1 MAVRVLIVDDSPF
14 IREVLR
20 EGLSQYA
27 DIEIVG
33 EASDGKRAERM
44 VMELRPDVVTMDVVM
59 PMVGGMEA
67 IRSIMAR
74 CPTPIVVVSDVQG
87 DHNLLSLQAM
97 EAGAIDT
104 FAKPRT
110 GFDQTA
116 AGKLADL
123 LRAAARIRVLPRAKT
138 AEPVIHARKPARQR
152 ARRVEFAGIVAST
165 GGPQTLRRLLQAL
178 SRQGEDVPP
187 IAIVQHTA
195 VGFTGALI
203 SWLDSYAGF
212 SVSMAKEGKRVEPG
226 AIVVA
231 PDDRH
236 LEILPGGI
244 MCLSDGPKIAGHR
257 PSGTLLLQ
265 SLARSFGPG
274 AAGIIL
280 TGMGSDGAEGIRAIE
295 AHGGLVLIEDPA
307 TAIIDGMPR
316 AALQL
321 TSAAMVGSAAQIA
334 RLLLRTGHEQG
345 RK

>member
-20 EGLSQYA
+20 EGLSQYP

-44 VMELRPDVVTMDVVM
+44 VMDLRPDVVTMDVVM
-59 PMVGGMEA
+59 PMVGGMDA
-67 IRSIMAR
+67 IRSIMTR

-104 FAKPRT
+104 FAKPRA
-110 GFDQTA
+110 GFDHAA

-123 LRAAARIRVLPRAKT
+123 LRAAARIRVSSRAKT
-138 AEPVIHARKPARQR
+138 ADPVNAARRPLRQR
-152 ARRVEFAGIVAST
+152 ARRVEFVGIASST
-165 GGPQTLRRLLQAL
+165 GGPQTLRRFLQEL
-178 SRQGEDVPP
+178 CRQGEGVPP

-195 VGFTGALI
+195 VGFAGTLT

-212 SVSMAKEGKRVEPG
+212 SVCMAQEGKRVDPG
-226 AIVVA
+226 TIVVA

-236 LEILPGGI
+236 LEILPGGLVH
-244 MCLSDGPKIAGHR
+244 LSDGPKLGGHR
-257 PSGTLLLQ
+257 PSGTMLLQ
-265 SLARSFGPG
+265 SLARSFGSG
-274 AAGIIL
+274 AAGVVL
-280 TGMGSDGAEGIRAIE
+280 TGMGSDGAEGSRAIE
-295 AHGGLVLIEDPA
+295 DQGGVVFVEDPA

-316 AALQL
+316 AAIHL
-321 TSAAMVGSAAQIA
+321 TSAPIIASATQIA
-334 RLLLRTGHEQG
+334 RLLVRYANEQG
-345 RK
+345 RR